1 MSLAIEY
8 TDLSFQAYRKI
19 KALILSNNLKPGAK
33 ILQEKIAED
42 LGISRMPLHK
52 AFQMLENELLV
63 EHIPRKG
70 FYVRVVNLHEVVDA
84 FECREVIEGLAAR
97 RATETLTEND
107 IRFLYELFEPFAK
120 DPHNAD
126 ITKYEE
132 ADFNFHNTLL
142 LKSENKILQ
151 KMEML
156 SNIIIRTYQRGLI
169 RGPGETYA
177 EHIAI
182 IDALKERNPAKVEA
196 LLKDHFRKS
205 KERIL
210 VTIAKEGKVLTDPS
224 NN

>member
-1 MSLAIEY
+1 MSLTIEY

-19 KALILSNNLKPGAK
+19 KALILTNSLKPGAK

-70 FYVRVVNLHEVVDA
+70 FYVRVVNLHEVADA
-84 FECREVIEGLAAR
+84 FECREAIEGLAAR
-97 RATETLTEND
+97 RATENLTEND

-120 DPHNAD
+120 DPQNAD
-126 ITKYEE
+126 IAKYEE

-182 IDALKERNPAKVEA
+182 IDALQERNPAKVES

-210 VTIAKEGKVLTDPS
+210 ATIAKEGKVLTDAS

>member
-1 MSLAIEY
+1 MSMTIEY
-8 TDLSFQAYRKI
+8 SDLSYQAYKKI
-19 KALILSNNLKPGAK
+19 KALILTNKLTPGTK
-33 ILQEKIAED
+33 ILQERIAED

-63 EHIPRKG
+63 EHVPRKG
-70 FYVRVVNLHEVVDA
+70 FYVRVVNLHEIADA
-84 FECREVIEGLAAR
+84 FECREAIEGLAAR
-97 RATETLTEND
+97 RATENLTDND
-107 IRFLYELFEPFAK
+107 IRFLYELFLPFAK
-120 DPHNAD
+120 DPVNAD
-126 ITKYEE
+126 ISKYEE

-177 EHIAI
+177 EHMAI
-182 IDALKERNPAKVEA
+182 IDALKERNADKAEE
-196 LLKDHFRKS
+196 LLRNHFRMS
-205 KERIL
+205 RERIL
-210 VTIAKEGKVLTDPS
+210 AMIAKEGKVLTEAS